1 MSTSNTKAQISS
13 LFSNWETEVAKEAT
27 KTIETHH
34 DPLTIVCSL
43 LRSGVQSFDVINYLK
58 EPTYYSEYIELRL
71 EDRDFEQAYE
81 IRDYFSKKHM
91 LRRIKGDF
99 ISPWMNKVDKLCEA
113 SRKLNVDLLPTL
125 VTLPRYYE
133 DNRFI
138 EGLMKESVSV
148 PSKKNVKPFE
158 EVVTFVAKHYRK
170 TRNSS
175 VFDYY
180 WRTGKNELVRARIPT
195 YDLSYKAWDFV
206 AKQGQVVMNFKTPH
220 VMHLQGYNFNVHCAN
235 SDTEINNYE

>member
-1 MSTSNTKAQISS
+1 MSKSNTKAQLSS
-13 LFSNWETEVAKEAT
+13 LFSNWETKLAKEAT
-27 KTIETHH
+27 ATIETNH
-34 DPLTIVCSL
+34 DPLAITCSL
-43 LRSGVQSFDVINYLK
+43 LRTGVQSFDVINYLK
-58 EPTYYSEYIELRL
+58 EPNYYSEYIELRL
-71 EDRDFEQAYE
+71 EDRDLAYAYE

-99 ISPWMNKVDKLCEA
+99 ISPWMNKVDKICEA

-138 EGLMKESVSV
+138 EGLMKESTSV

-158 EVVTFVAKHYRK
+158 EVVEFVAKHYRK

-180 WRTGKNELVRARIPT
+180 WRTTKNELVRARIPT

-206 AKQGQVVMNFKTPH
+206 AKQGRVVMNFKTPQ
-220 VMHLQGYNFNVHCAN
+220 VMHLQGYDFNVHCAN